1 MERYYFKTRGQEPD
15 VECTQRCMFKD
26 TGTMIGSAN
35 CQKCEHHLENDE
47 DEWGDIS
54 WLKCAKIDEATK
66 SVGV

>member
-15 VECTQRCMFKD
+15 VECTERCMFKD

-35 CQKCEHHLENDE
+35 CQKCEYHLENDE

-54 WLKCAKIDEATK
+54 WLKCEKIDEATK
-66 SVGV
+66 SVSV